1 MYTVIVS
8 AQDKYATQTGMVSFE
23 ASVPSFE
30 EVKAKHENASAILN
44 TADGTFASLVLVRG
58 FRFKVAL
65 MEEHFNENYMES
77 SEYPKA
83 VFKGK
88 LQDFSMETLSG
99 TPNEFMLLGT
109 ITIHGVTKDLN
120 TPVMVSKEG
129 NQVLLKTA
137 LQLNPEDFEIEIPSL
152 VRKKIA
158 ESVQVECNYLLKA
171 K

>member
-1 MYTVIVS
+1 
-8 AQDKYATQTGMVSFE
+8 
-23 ASVPSFE
+23 
-30 EVKAKHENASAILN
+30 
-44 TADGTFASLVLVRG
+44 
-58 FRFKVAL
+58 